1 VTIPLEEREKRN
13 SPIQNSR
20 EQQTIF
26 SRQDQA
32 QEEQSIPRKDSSI
45 SPKRRYSRGNLNEAS
60 ERELPSSQD
69 SLGKKRSSSPAVHRL
84 ENIGQSSLNEDKSP
98 QKVVALESKVEIL
111 NLDEPANKISEDLP
125 QASFLIRRNSSNRK
139 ATPPRQAR
147 METLTRQPVVLLRNQ
162 NSDSTADEDYQKT
175 IPNNLIRVRQQ
186 SIERNEVGDE
196 RYRKVVQ
203 VNVEGLSPVRSRDLS
218 SGRRRSLVRVGSGV
232 LNISQEKTNS
242 NTENE
247 KADKKE
253 VFSPVENYHDH
264 KKTNTGNTFF
274 EKTNDFKRTQ
284 VENFTSNGHGP
295 SKNQYNHVINKVFAN
310 QKASNTTSKANN
322 ADDDWD
328 RELFGE
334 DDEVISKEK
343 QNQNKYISRKNS
355 YSPTYDTNDLMTSQ
369 VKEVTF
375 VRNENVHNDW
385 DDDL

>member
-13 SPIQNSR
+13 SPIQNSG

-69 SLGKKRSSSPAVHRL
+69 SLGKKRSNSPAVHRL

-175 IPNNLIRVRQQ
+175 IPNNFIRVRQQ

-196 RYRKVVQ
+196 KYRKVVQ

-232 LNISQEKTNS
+232 LNISQEKTN
-242 NTENE
+242 
-247 KADKKE
+247 
-253 VFSPVENYHDH
+253 
-264 KKTNTGNTFF
+264 TGNTFF

-284 VENFTSNGHGP
+284 VENITSNGHGP
-295 SKNQYNHVINKVFAN
+295 SKNQYNHVINKVFVN